1 MSKANPLKQIV
12 AKQKKGEA
20 IGIYSC
26 CSANEYV
33 IEAVLETA
41 KKENSCALIEA
52 TANQV
57 DQNGGYTGMKP
68 IDFRNFVYAI
78 AKKVGLSVDRIF
90 LGGDHLG
97 PLTFASYPEK
107 EAMAMA
113 EELVRCYVAAG
124 FTKIHIDTSMKVADD
139 DPHTRLSDAIIARR
153 GAQLARVCEDTY
165 QELLQSQPDA
175 IRPVYIVGSEVPIP
189 GGAQEASA
197 GVQVTKVA
205 DFKATVSAFEKA
217 FFDAGLKETWNDVIA
232 VVVQPGVEEKDDGC
246 TEYDRSKAV
255 DLMAAIKD
263 YPNLVFEGHST
274 DYQTQEKL
282 RELVEDG
289 VGILKVGPGLTFA
302 MREGLFAL
310 AHIEEELYHG
320 SDMET
325 SHVIDVLE
333 AEMLKEPKNWQKHY
347 HGDENQLYI
356 ARRYSF
362 SDRCRYYMPTPAVK
376 AAIAKLVANLR
387 AKEIPNCLLSQ
398 FMPIQYQKVRH
409 FELTKDP

>member
-20 IGIYSC
+20 VGIYSC

-175 IRPVYIVGSEVPIP
+175 IDRFTS
-189 GGAQEASA
+189 SA
-197 GVQVTKVA
+197 VK
-205 DFKATVSAFEKA
+205 
-217 FFDAGLKETWNDVIA
+217 
-232 VVVQPGVEEKDDGC
+232 
-246 TEYDRSKAV
+246 
-255 DLMAAIKD
+255 
-263 YPNLVFEGHST
+263 
-274 DYQTQEKL
+274 
-282 RELVEDG
+282 
-289 VGILKVGPGLTFA
+289 
-302 MREGLFAL
+302 
-310 AHIEEELYHG
+310 
-320 SDMET
+320 
-325 SHVIDVLE
+325 
-333 AEMLKEPKNWQKHY
+333 
-347 HGDENQLYI
+347 
-356 ARRYSF
+356 
-362 SDRCRYYMPTPAVK
+362 CRFPAVRRK
-376 AAIAKLVANLR
+376 QAPAYR
-387 AKEIPNCLLSQ
+387 
-398 FMPIQYQKVRH
+398 
-409 FELTKDP
+409 